1 MFGLI
6 QPLALSASHTIS
18 ATADWHDAER
28 KEWGLKLTPYYTYVQ
43 DYVNA
48 RRCASSDSNLTGQPC
63 FAAANQTRT
72 NNFVFLKYANQD
84 ARLYGI
90 DVSGYFPLAKTA
102 GFGTFTASGMLNYV
116 RGKTASGKDDD
127 LYNIMPLNA
136 KLSVAHQLGNWNST
150 AEVVLVD
157 NKKDV
162 SQERNELKTAGY
174 GLLNLR
180 TSYTWK
186 QVRFDLG
193 VDNVFDRLYFHPLGG
208 AYVGQGTTMGINN
221 VPWGIAVPGMGR
233 SIYAGFNLKF

>member
-1 MFGLI
+1 
-6 QPLALSASHTIS
+6 
-18 ATADWHDAER
+18 
-28 KEWGLKLTPYYTYVQ
+28 
-43 DYVNA
+43 
-48 RRCASSDSNLTGQPC
+48 
-63 FAAANQTRT
+63 
-72 NNFVFLKYANQD
+72 
-84 ARLYGI
+84 
-90 DVSGYFPLAKTA
+90 
-102 GFGTFTASGMLNYV
+102 MLNYV

-208 AYVGQGTTMGINN
+208 AYVGQGTTMPPLHANSPYGIS
-221 VPWGIAVPGMGR
+221 VPGMGR
-233 SIYAGFNLKF
+233 SVYAGMNIKF